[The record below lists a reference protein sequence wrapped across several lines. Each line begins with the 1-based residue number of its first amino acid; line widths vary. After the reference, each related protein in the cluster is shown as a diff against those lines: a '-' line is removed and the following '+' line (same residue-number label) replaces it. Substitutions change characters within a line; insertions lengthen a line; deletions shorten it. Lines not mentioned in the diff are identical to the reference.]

1 MKPTS
6 TIPTVATSRLASPAL
21 LLFGILLIAMNLRV
35 PFTSVAPLIDSIR
48 AGLDLSS
55 SAAGLLITLPLLAFA
70 AVSPFGSLVAKKFGI
85 EQALLGALLI
95 IIAGIFLR
103 SAGSAT
109 TLYVGTAIIGGGI
122 AIGNVLLPGLLK
134 RSFPQ
139 QITKFTAI
147 YVLTMGVASAL
158 GSVYAIPLAQ
168 LSDYG
173 WRFAMAALAVLPLIS
188 AFIWLPQLRKHT
200 EVKNGI
206 STPPPSAPVWHSA
219 LAWQV
224 SLFLGFN
231 SLVYYIVTTW
241 LPAMLTDVGYTA
253 AEAGNLHGLMQFA
266 AATPGLLVVPLVSR
280 FKDQRGIAFSVS
292 LLTVLSVIGLMLAP
306 GFAILWTCL
315 FGFSAGATLILGL
328 SFVSLRAANSL
339 QAAALSGMAQC
350 IGYTLAAI
358 GPTLI
363 GMIHDAQGNWNTTLL
378 ICAGAAFMM
387 AVLGLFAGRNLHI
400 GAHA

>member
-1 MKPTS
+1 MKPYS
-6 TIPTVATSRLASPAL
+6 TITTATTPRLASPAL

-48 AGLDLSS
+48 TGLDLSS

-70 AVSPFGSLVAKKFGI
+70 AVSPFGSLLAKKFGI
-85 EQALLGALLI
+85 ERSLLAALLV
-95 IIAGIFLR
+95 IIAGILLR
-103 SAGSAT
+103 SAGSAA

-147 YVLTMGVASAL
+147 YVLTMGVASAV

-200 EVKNGI
+200 EVKGSI

-231 SLVYYIVTTW
+231 SLVYYIMTTW
-241 LPAMLTDVGYTA
+241 LPAMLTDAGYTA
-253 AEAGNLHGLMQFA
+253 TEAGNLHGLMQFA
-266 AATPGLLVVPLVSR
+266 AATPGLLIVPLVSR
-280 FKDQRGIAFSVS
+280 FKDQRGIAFGVS
-292 LLTVLSVIGLMLAP
+292 IITVLSIIGLMLAP
-306 GFAILWTCL
+306 GFAVFWTCL

-328 SFVSLRAANSL
+328 SFVSLRAANTL

-363 GMIHDAQGNWNTTLL
+363 GRIHDAQGNWNATLL

-387 AVLGLFAGRNLHI
+387 ALLGLFAGRNLHI
-400 GAHA
+400 GVRA

>member
-1 MKPTS
+1 MKPYS
-6 TIPTVATSRLASPAL
+6 TITTATTPRLASPAL

-48 AGLDLSS
+48 TGLDLSS

-70 AVSPFGSLVAKKFGI
+70 AVSPFGSLLAKKFGI
-85 EQALLGALLI
+85 ERSLLAALLV
-95 IIAGIFLR
+95 IIAGILLR
-103 SAGSAT
+103 SAGSAA

-147 YVLTMGVASAL
+147 YVLTMGVASAV

-200 EVKNGI
+200 EVKGGI
-206 STPPPSAPVWHSA
+206 STPSAPVWHSA

-231 SLVYYIVTTW
+231 SLVYYIMTTW
-241 LPAMLTDVGYTA
+241 LPTMLTDVGYTA

-266 AATPGLLVVPLVSR
+266 AATPGLLIVPLVGR
-280 FKDQRGIAFSVS
+280 FKDQRGIAFGVS
-292 LLTVLSVIGLMLAP
+292 LLTVLSIIGLMLAP
-306 GFAILWTCL
+306 GFAIFWTCL

-328 SFVSLRAANSL
+328 SFVSLRAANTL

-350 IGYTLAAI
+350 IGYMLAAI

-363 GMIHDAQGNWNTTLL
+363 GMIHDAQGNWNATLL

-387 AVLGLFAGRNLHI
+387 ALLGLFAGRNLHI
-400 GAHA
+400 GVRA